1 MGATPDGENFDRLD
15 LTPDPRVLQM
25 LGRIPYPPWRCFA
38 ELIDNSFDDLLMDPA
53 RGPADPG
60 AVHIIVPNTTATRQD
75 AVVRVLDRGRGM
87 TRESLERSLRAGYTG
102 KAQFGTLG
110 LFGMGFNIAT
120 ARFGNRTEVRTTRA
134 GDAHWVVTEIDLRE
148 MQRRHSFHVPFR
160 HEPKVD
166 PSLHGTEITVS
177 DLDPEMLTALKRST
191 TITAV
196 KRQLGHIY
204 SYLLRGPNPVPGVP
218 DTPLAGRGIALYLN
232 GKRIEPWI
240 PCVWSA
246 SRIVTRRGAEISAV
260 QLVDRHLS
268 DAYACMQ
275 CGNWQSHNDTDG
287 CEECNSLEL
296 QLRPRRIHGWL
307 GVQRYL
313 DNAEYG
319 IDFLRHGRKIVTD
332 DKELFTWT
340 DPDTDEKY
348 PEYPIDIPA
357 NQGRLV
363 GEIHLDHVPVDY
375 QKKDFERSF
384 PDWNTAVRTLR
395 GETPMREKK
404 AKALKLGDNDSP
416 LGKLFKAFQ
425 ENRPGLKCL
434 IPGDGTH
441 ATHELARRWG
451 ESFHQGLSVYQT
463 DEMWYEAAARH
474 DETVAR
480 GRATGSG
487 DTSTGGAGGDLEGR
501 TGLDPLP
508 PDDPAPDPKP
518 DPKPASNP
526 YGRRPDAETEEERF
540 TRYRKDAREL
550 YDMAGTVNIAGIGRR
565 DVRVFET
572 TATLAKEGVA
582 VPVTS
587 RAGTGMS
594 LEVIVNGNHPIFR
607 EFGRDTRDYAVIEIA
622 QLLRALAGRDST
634 TPITAL
640 AAEVTAQFPDQ
651 RTTPSALRDRAEAVL
666 GRIHD
671 LTAPLAA
678 SRSEE
683 FWDALPNSSKV
694 AAERDA
700 ARAEPS
706 LDWPTATLDGGFAA
720 YLGSEA
726 IATLVSTDP
735 GAFLDGAVFTFTWA
749 GWTDPQARNR
759 QVSQVVRL
767 LETVG
772 EFIADQGPK
781 TRQDLAMTR
790 LSIDML
796 DQAVTRS
803 E

>member
-1 MGATPDGENFDRLD
+1 MAATFDDENIDRLD
-15 LTPDPRVLQM
+15 LTPDPRVLQI
-25 LGRIPYPPWRCFA
+25 LGQIPYPPWRCFA
-38 ELIDNSFDDLLMDPA
+38 ELIDNSFDELLSDRA
-53 RGPADPG
+53 RSAEDPG
-60 AVHIIVPNTTATRQD
+60 AVHIIVPSTTASRED

-87 TRESLERSLRAGYTG
+87 TRESLERSLRAGYSG
-102 KAQFGTLG
+102 KSRFGTLG

-134 GDAHWVVTEIDLRE
+134 GDAYWVVTEIDLKE
-148 MQRRHSFHVPFR
+148 MQRRGSFHVPFW
-160 HEPKVD
+160 HEPKEN
-166 PSLHGTEITVS
+166 PSNQGTEITVR
-177 DLDPEMLTALKRST
+177 DLNSEMFNTLKRST

-196 KRQLGHIY
+196 KRQLGRIY
-204 SYLLRGPNPVPGVP
+204 SYLLRGPKSVPGLP
-218 DTPLAGRGIALYLN
+218 DTTLAGRGIALYLN

-240 PCVWSA
+240 PCIWSE
-246 SRIVTRRGAEISAV
+246 SRTVSRRGAEIRAV
-260 QLVDRHLS
+260 QIVNHPLS

-275 CGNWQSHNDTDG
+275 CGNWQSHDDTG
-287 CEECNSLEL
+287 RCEECDGSEL
-296 QLRPRRIHGWL
+296 QLQPRRIHGWF

-313 DNAEYG
+313 DSTEYG
-319 IDFLRHGRKIVTD
+319 IDFLRYGRKIVTD

-340 DPDTDEKY
+340 DPDTDQKY
-348 PEYPIDIPA
+348 PEYPVDIPA

-375 QKKDFERSF
+375 QKKDFERST
-384 PDWNTAVRTLR
+384 PDWNKAVRVLR
-395 GETPMREKK
+395 GESPMREKK
-404 AKALKLGDNDSP
+404 AKALKLDENDSY

-425 ENRPGLKCL
+425 ENRPGLRCL

-441 ATHELARRWG
+441 ATHELAKRWG
-451 ESFHQGLSVYQT
+451 DSFHQGLPAYET
-463 DEMWYEAAARH
+463 DEMWYDAAARH
-474 DETVAR
+474 DETTTR
-480 GRATGSG
+480 GRTTSPS
-487 DTSTGGAGGDLEGR
+487 DTSKGSVSSDLGGR

-508 PDDPAPDPKP
+508 SAAPTPAPAPG
-518 DPKPASNP
+518 PALTP
-526 YGRRPDAETEEERF
+526 YGRQPGAETEEERF

-572 TATLAKEGVA
+572 TATLVKEGAA
-582 VPVTS
+582 VPATS

-594 LEVIVNGNHPIFR
+594 LEVFVDGNHPVFR
-607 EFGRDTRDYAVIEIA
+607 EFGRDTRDYAIIEIA
-622 QLLRALAGRDST
+622 QLLRALAGRDAT
-634 TPITAL
+634 MPITAL

-651 RTTPSALRDRAEAVL
+651 RTTPSALRERAEVIL
-666 GRIHD
+666 RRIHD
-671 LTAPLAA
+671 LSAPLAA

-683 FWDALPNSSKV
+683 FWAALPNTSKT

-706 LDWPTATLDGGFAA
+706 LDWPTATRDGSFTA
-720 YLGSEA
+720 YLSSEA
-726 IATLVSTDP
+726 IATLVSRDP
-735 GAFLDGAVFTFTWA
+735 GAFLDGAVFTLTWV
-749 GWTDPQARNR
+749 GWTDPQARDR

-772 EFIADQGPK
+772 EFLADPGPK
-781 TRQDLAMTR
+781 TRQGLAMTR